1 MTVNTRMIKLILERT
16 DLPYVQIQYGQR
28 LQVVPDFNALQYC
41 QKNMQAAFVA
51 SHQALVV
58 WEDEPKRLL
67 ERAQSIQDALVQ
79 MIWGKDL
86 AQVTNKT
93 VAKSI
98 GLDVKQESEESWD
111 MFDDTPEKPRK
122 LKLWQSVYTSIAILM
137 LTVAIGSG
145 WRQVAIQQIHEPN
158 WLRMLFLIAIPGQ
171 AWLSLVCSCDL
182 ANLFPVDHLSFSSRL
197 SSAILPKCS
206 GPRNH

>member
-1 MTVNTRMIKLILERT
+1 MIKLILERT

-28 LQVVPDFNALQYC
+28 LQVVPDFSALQYC
-41 QKNMQAAFVA
+41 RKNMQAAFVA

-86 AQVTNKT
+86 ARVTEKA

-98 GLDVKQESEESWD
+98 GLEAKEYSEEPWD
-111 MFDDTPEKPRK
+111 IFDDTPEKPRK
-122 LKLWQSVYTSIAILM
+122 LKMWQSVYTSIAILM
-137 LTVAIGSG
+137 LTVAVGSG

-158 WLRMLFLIAIPGQ
+158 WLRMLFLIAIPAQ
-171 AWLSLVCSCDL
+171 AWLSLVCCKGSTRLCP
-182 ANLFPVDHLSFSSRL
+182 ADHHSSSSRP
-197 SSAILPKCS
+197 SSATLLRCS
-206 GPRNH
+206 EPRNH